1 MFRKTVLM
9 SLALLMTAACS
20 PLSARPLVDVSVVDR
35 DTG

>member
-20 PLSARPLVDVSVVDR
+20 PLSARPFAPG
-35 DTG
+35 TAGG